1 MTTIQEVVHGAMK
14 QLGDMTG
21 LAGDN
26 VSNLTKVDGGWHLVV
41 NMIELKRIPP
51 STDMLASF
59 DVSVDGKGNITNY
72 QRSRRYL
79 RDQILEEQEQ

>member
-1 MTTIQEVVHGAMK
+1 MASIQEVVRSAMA

-21 LAGDN
+21 LVGDN
-26 VSNLTKVDGGWHLVV
+26 VSSLTKVDSGWQLVV

-51 STDMLASF
+51 STDMLACF
-59 DVSVDGKGNITNY
+59 DVSVDDEGNVTNY

-79 RDQILEEQEQ
+79 RDQILEEDAS

>member
-1 MTTIQEVVHGAMK
+1 MASIQEVVRSAMA
-14 QLGDMTG
+14 QLGDITG
-21 LAGDN
+21 LISDN
-26 VSNLTKVDGGWHLVV
+26 VSSLTKVDSGWQLVV

-59 DVSVDGKGNITNY
+59 DVSVDGKGNITRY

-79 RDQILEEQEQ
+79 RDQILEEDVS